1 MEKRVL
7 QLCHG
12 YQPPFLDVARRY
24 VRLFDGSGY
33 AVTTVFLSG
42 PFDAAVAD
50 ACHCED
56 VRFLEFGPRELRGL
70 KRKPI
75 ARVRELCAE
84 LAPAFAVAHRYKP
97 LYTAAHV
104 DGLFVVGVHHA
115 HGDYER
121 WHRRRFVEKRADRI
135 ALLGVSDSVRDD
147 IRAAMPGFPA
157 ERVATQHHGIDVDAL
172 RATLLPR
179 AEARAE
185 LGIEG
190 DVFVFGHVGRLHVE
204 KDQKTLLDAFT
215 DPRLA
220 GSRLAMVGAGPAEA
234 DVHAYALSHGLA
246 NRVTCV
252 GHVERAAG
260 CFRAF
265 DAFVLPSPREGFGLV
280 LLEAMAAGVP
290 IAASQGVQGIVGDAA
305 LLFPPGD
312 NGALADALVELR
324 RTSPLALQQKMEA
337 RLPAFTIEAA
347 RQALWAHPFLRAYAG
362 ASGA

>member
-1 MEKRVL
+1 
-7 QLCHG
+7 
-12 YQPPFLDVARRY
+12 

-33 AVTTVFLSG
+33 DVTTVFLSG

-50 ACHCED
+50 ACHCKD
-56 VRFLEFGPRELRGL
+56 VRFLEFGPKELRGL

-84 LAPAFAVAHRYKP
+84 KEFAFAIAHRYKP

-121 WHRRRFVEKRADRI
+121 WHRRRFVEKRADRL

-147 IRAAMPGFPA
+147 IRAALAGFPA
-157 ERVATQHHGIDVDAL
+157 ERVATQHHGVDVAAL
-172 RATLLPR
+172 RASLLPR
-179 AEARAE
+179 AEARRE

-190 DVFVFGHVGRLHVE
+190 DAFVFGHVGRLHVE
-204 KDQKTLLDAFT
+204 KDQTTLLAAFR
-215 DPRLA
+215 DDRLS
-220 GSRLAMVGAGPAEA
+220 GSRPAMIGAGPAEA

-246 NRVTCV
+246 DRVTFC
-252 GHVERAAG
+252 GHVERASR
-260 CFRAF
+260 CFLAF

-290 IAASQGVQGIVGDAA
+290 IAASQGVAGIVGDAG

-312 NGALADALVELR
+312 DEALADALVELR
-324 RTSPLALQQKMEA
+324 RVSPKALKEKMEA
-337 RLPAFTIEAA
+337 RLPAFTIDAA
-347 RQALWAHPFLRAYAG
+347 RAALWAHPFLAPYAG